1 LRYETFIASLQLVS
15 LICELARSCTDWDFE
30 EMSWRDFVLK
40 VDRER
45 MPELIAYL
53 KIRQLYVNELS
64 VTAEEEV

>member
-1 LRYETFIASLQLVS
+1 
-15 LICELARSCTDWDFE
+15 
-30 EMSWRDFVLK
+30 MSWRDFVLR
-40 VDRER
+40 VDREH